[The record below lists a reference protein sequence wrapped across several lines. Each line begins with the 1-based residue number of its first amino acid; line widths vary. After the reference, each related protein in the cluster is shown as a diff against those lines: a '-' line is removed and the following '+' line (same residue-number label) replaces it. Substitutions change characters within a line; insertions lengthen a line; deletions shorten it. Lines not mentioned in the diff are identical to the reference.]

1 MSNPSLIVYFAL
13 KPPLTIVYKGC
24 PIDMFGD
31 TGGLLS
37 KEFQRYS
44 IVIPMV
50 SAVES
55 HKTRTIIIKIP

>member
-1 MSNPSLIVYFAL
+1 MNNPSLIVYFAL
-13 KPPLTIVYKGC
+13 KPPLTIVYKEC

-37 KEFQRYS
+37 KEFQIYS
-44 IVIPMV
+44 IVIPMI